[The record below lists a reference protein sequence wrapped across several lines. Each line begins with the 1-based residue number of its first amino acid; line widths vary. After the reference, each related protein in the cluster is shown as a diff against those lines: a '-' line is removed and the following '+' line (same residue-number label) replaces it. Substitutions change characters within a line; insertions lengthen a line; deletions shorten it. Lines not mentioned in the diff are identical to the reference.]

1 MKVENYLL
9 MLLDVLKIL
18 NPEQMLQRLTLGFVR
33 IEQVAHPKL
42 CKNIYSLYQAKNISK
57 NVFHKI
63 MNSVKV

>member
-18 NPEQMLQRLTLGFVR
+18 NPKQMLQRLTLGFVR

-42 CKNIYSLYQAKNISK
+42 CKNHIFFVSSK
-57 NVFHKI
+57 KYI
-63 MNSVKV
+63 